1 MEQKKL
7 NIIDEI
13 RNWHYSD
20 GHKTICPTIRN
31 NFDVQFIDC
40 NPFTTT
46 RNAKK
51 LQLYSA
57 HGYDFKNK
65 IDHSIRI
72 WSRPL
77 YTQVFLYEKQTNNI
91 LLSLNK
97 DHVYDQYEF
106 TSAGHTIK
114 FENLEE
120 HKSKLQKLLFV
131 LFLSQRNVSNSIG
144 SKL

>member
-1 MEQKKL
+1 MGQKKL

-20 GHKTICPTIRN
+20 RNTTICSIIRN
-31 NFDVQFIDC
+31 NFDVEFIV
-40 NPFTTT
+40 PFTDSS
-46 RNAKK
+46 RSVKK
-51 LQLYSA
+51 LELYPA
-57 HGYDFKNK
+57 YGYDFKNR

-77 YTQVFLYEKQTNNI
+77 HTQVFLYEKKTNNI

-97 DHVYDQYEF
+97 DHLYDQYEF
-106 TSAGHTIK
+106 TSAGYTIK

-120 HKSKLQKLLFV
+120 HKAKLQKLLFV